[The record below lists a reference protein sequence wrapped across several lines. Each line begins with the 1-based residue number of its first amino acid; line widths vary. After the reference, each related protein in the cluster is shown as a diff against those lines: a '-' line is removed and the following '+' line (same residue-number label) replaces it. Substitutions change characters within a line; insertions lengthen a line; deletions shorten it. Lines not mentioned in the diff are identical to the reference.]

1 MFRIILRVLA
11 VLFLL
16 GGLLGSAVAGY
27 LLMTPS
33 DEDTLYEQKYKE
45 SVEKYEQAQAA
56 TSPAEKAR
64 LLKESEAAQSW
75 AKEWGEGARVRRG
88 WHQLGMG
95 AGVGVCLFSFL
106 VLGLTFIGRKKTS
119 SG

>member
-27 LLMTPS
+27 LLIAPS
-33 DEDTLYEQKYKE
+33 EEDTLYEQKHKE

-56 TSPAEKAR
+56 SSPAEKAR
-64 LLKESEAAQSW
+64 LLKESQEARDSAR
-75 AKEWGEGARVRRG
+75 AWGEGARARRV
-88 WHQLGMG
+88 WPQLGLG
-95 AGVGVCLFSFL
+95 AGVAVCFFSLL
-106 VLGLTFIGRKKTS
+106 VFALSFIGRKRTS
-119 SG
+119 AA